1 MRIISSLRSKIIL
14 AISAILIVTIGVGSW
29 INIRYQRT
37 QIEGALEDNVMI
49 ISTTI
54 ERSLANAMLRKAG
67 IGPDKRAGFLAEAE
81 IERLEEI
88 IKDPA
93 KSGLPSWLLNR
104 RKELETGKDTH
115 LTSSD
120 LVLRTK
126 MDIEKMKEIKSWRGY
141 RHAYGL
147 KVRGQRTKT
156 TGRAGKALGV
166 KKKTLMQR
174 PAATE
179 NK

>member
-1 MRIISSLRSKIIL
+1 MSDEFRHRLRIIDTDVDGALRVSYALAKIK
-14 AISAILIVTIGVGSW
+14 GVGP
-29 INIRYQRT
+29 
-37 QIEGALEDNVMI
+37 
-49 ISTTI
+49 
-54 ERSLANAMLRKAG
+54 SLADAMLRKAG
-67 IGPDKRAGFLAEAE
+67 ISPDKRAGFLAEAE
-81 IERLEEI
+81 VERLEEM

-93 KSGLPSWLLNR
+93 KSGLPGWLLNR
-104 RKELETGKDTH
+104 RKELETGRDTH
-115 LTSSD
+115 LISAD
-120 LVLRTK
+120 LALRTK

-179 NK
+179 GK